1 MTNSKNKKPAKS
13 ADKLKVGIVCYPS
26 VGGSGIVATG
36 LGSELARLGH
46 KVHFISYDPPFAL
59 DIDQRNIFFHQVQ
72 FNSYELF
79 KYPDY
84 TLPLA
89 VKIVDVNTKYKL
101 DILHVHYAVPHATA
115 ALLAKDISESQKIK
129 FPNVVTTLHG
139 TDITL
144 LARDKTLM
152 PAIKFSIESS
162 CGVTAVSNSLRKDTI
177 KVLRTDKNIEV
188 IHNFYN
194 PKKITKTKNTIRKG
208 LGLKEDDFVV
218 IHLSNM
224 RKVKRIPDLLE
235 IISKVKSN
243 KKIKLLILAGGDSE
257 QYKPLIKKLGI
268 DKQIIIKKNVLD
280 IENYI
285 NASDIGMYTSGEES
299 FGMGILETMSY
310 GKPVLATRAGG
321 IGEFM
326 QSGKSGF
333 LYKVGDVNSFAKKL
347 LELSKN
353 EALVKKLG
361 ENAYTIARTG
371 FSGEKVVEKYIEYYN
386 KIINYK

>member
-1 MTNSKNKKPAKS
+1 MANQQ
-13 ADKLKVGIVCYPS
+13 KLKVGIVCYPS

-59 DIDQRNIFFHQVQ
+59 DTDQKNIYFHKVDL
-72 FNSYELF
+72 NGYELF

-89 VKIVDVNTKYKL
+89 VKIVDINTKYKL
-101 DILHVHYAVPHATA
+101 NILHVHYAVPHATA
-115 ALLAKDISESQKIK
+115 ALLAKNISETQKIK
-129 FPNVVTTLHG
+129 FPNVITTLHG

-144 LARDKTLM
+144 LGRDKTLM
-152 PAIKFSIESS
+152 PVIKFSIESS
-162 CGVTAVSNSLRKDTI
+162 CGVTAVSNSLKNDTV
-177 KVLRTDKNIEV
+177 KVLKTKKDIQV
-188 IHNFYN
+188 IHNFYD
-194 PKKITKTKNTIRKG
+194 PKEITKSRKIIRKN
-208 LGLKEDDFVV
+208 LGIKEDDFVV

-243 KKIKLLILAGGDSE
+243 KNIKLLILAGGSPD
-257 QYKPLIKKLGI
+257 QYLPMIKKLGI
-268 DKQIIIKKNVLD
+268 ENNVIIKKNVLD

-310 GKPVLATRAGG
+310 GKPVLATNAGG
-321 IGEFM
+321 IKESM
-326 QSGKSGF
+326 QNGKTGF
-333 LYKVGDVNSFAKKL
+333 LFKVGDIDSFAKKL
-347 LELSKN
+347 AQLYKN
-353 EALVKKLG
+353 KMLVEKLG
-361 ENAYTIARTG
+361 INASNRAKDF
-371 FSGEKVVEKYIEYYN
+371 FSAKKIVNQYLDYYKN
-386 KIINYK
+386 ITNCK

>member
-1 MTNSKNKKPAKS
+1 MANQQ
-13 ADKLKVGIVCYPS
+13 KLKVGIVCYPS

-59 DIDQRNIFFHQVQ
+59 DTDQKNIFFHQVQ

-115 ALLAKDISESQKIK
+115 ALLAKDISLSQKTP
-129 FPNVVTTLHG
+129 FPNIITTLHG

-144 LARDKTLM
+144 LGRDKTLM

-162 CGVTAVSNSLRKDTI
+162 CGVTAVSNSLKKDTI
-177 KVLRTDKNIEV
+177 KVLKTDKDIEV
-188 IHNFYN
+188 IHNFYD
-194 PKKITKTKNTIRKG
+194 PKAITKSRKTMRKN
-208 LGLKEDDFVV
+208 LGIKEDDFVV

-224 RKVKRIPDLLE
+224 RKVKRIPDLLG

-243 KKIKLLILAGGDSE
+243 KNIKLLILAGGSPD
-257 QYKPLIKKLGI
+257 QYLPMIKELGI
-268 DKQIIIKKNVLD
+268 ENNVIIKKNVLD

-310 GKPVLATRAGG
+310 GKPVLATNAGG
-321 IGEFM
+321 IKESM
-326 QSGKSGF
+326 QNGKTGF
-333 LYKVGDVNSFAKKL
+333 LFKVGDIDSFAKKL
-347 LELSKN
+347 AELYKN
-353 EALVKKLG
+353 KMLVEKLG
-361 ENAYTIARTG
+361 INASNRAQG
-371 FSGEKVVEKYIEYYN
+371 FFSANNIVNQYLDYYKN
-386 KIINYK
+386 ITNCK